1 MKVVNAKRE
10 EVLISAEAAM
20 WATPFMLPL
29 NLIKMFCLHIRLVAS
44 MQQKILAIWIAW
56 VQRKSKVVDF
66 ILVKT
71 P

>member
-20 WATPFMLPL
+20 WAMHSMLPL
-29 NLIKMFCLHIRLVAS
+29 NLIKMSCLHIQLVAN
-44 MQQKILAIWIAW
+44 MLQKILVIWIVW
-56 VQRKSKVVDF
+56 EQKKSKVVDF
-66 ILVKT
+66 TLVRT